1 VRKILPHLGNGATE
15 AFIMARRE
23 RLHFRIYQV
32 EGQAEGRFAIGAVVV
47 AALVGFIAWLWATG
61 RTVF

>member
-1 VRKILPHLGNGATE
+1 
-15 AFIMARRE
+15 MARRE

-32 EGQAEGRFAIGAVVV
+32 EGQAEGRFAICAVVV